1 MRLTLVDVFT
11 CNFTQ
16 SEMTNVDAVM
26 REAKLKLE
34 KNQAVM
40 IFSMKGDQA
49 YIVRK
54 PTDVQLIAGGKQWK
68 CYVSAKIRVSGGSWW
83 QNLPEFFRQCEAAG
97 LDVAGFRK
105 AVYDHAEKMGMHI
118 ERVLKAVG

>member
-1 MRLTLVDVFT
+1 MKLTLVDVFT
-11 CNFTQ
+11 VNFTQ

-26 REAKLKLE
+26 KEAKLKLE

-49 YIVRK
+49 YIVRR
-54 PTDVQLIAGGKQWK
+54 PVDVQLIHGGKGWK

-97 LDVAGFRK
+97 LEVSGLRK
-105 AVYDHAEKMGMHI
+105 VVYEHAEKMGVHV

>member
-1 MRLTLVDVFT
+1 MKLTLVDVFT
-11 CNFTQ
+11 CNFTS

-26 REAKLKLE
+26 KEAKLKLE
-34 KNQAVM
+34 KNQAIM

-54 PTDVQLIAGGKQWK
+54 PTDVQLIHGGSRWK

-97 LDVAGFRK
+97 LEVSGLRK
-105 AVYDHAEKMGMHI
+105 AVYEHAEKMGMHI
-118 ERVLKAVG
+118 AHQLKAVG